1 MNEKVYVE
9 SSVISYYTAKP
20 SRDLIV
26 AAHQQ
31 ITHEWWEIVRP
42 QVECFVSP
50 FVIQEISLGD
60 EEAAKKRNNA
70 IREFPVLEI
79 NREIQKIAQKYF
91 VALKIPNKA
100 KLDASHLAV
109 AVWHEMDYVLSW
121 NCKHI
126 VSGRVKKVLEE
137 INAKLNLKTP
147 ILCTPEELMEV

>member
-1 MNEKVYVE
+1 MNEKVYIE
-9 SSVISYYTAKP
+9 SSVISYYAAKP

-42 QVECFVSP
+42 QVKCFISP

-70 IREFPVLEI
+70 IRDFPVLEL
-79 NREIQKIAQKYF
+79 NREIQDLAQKYF
-91 VALKIPNKA
+91 AALKIPDKA

-126 VSGRVKKVLEE
+126 VSGKVKKVLEE